1 MQTISLL
8 KQFLL
13 YQADSENSSSQCT
26 INITTKNKKIVYIS
40 FCEYKT
46 EIFYKKEKHFQ
57 IYFKHK
63 HDFVIQPDKSLF
75 RPVHVLLFRFHPD
88 FILILF

>member
-1 MQTISLL
+1 MIRTQPISLL

-46 EIFYKKEKHFQ
+46 EISYKKEKHFQ

-63 HDFVIQPDKSLF
+63 HDFVIKPDKSLLTII
-75 RPVHVLLFRFHPD
+75 LLKD
-88 FILILF
+88 VTTEKC